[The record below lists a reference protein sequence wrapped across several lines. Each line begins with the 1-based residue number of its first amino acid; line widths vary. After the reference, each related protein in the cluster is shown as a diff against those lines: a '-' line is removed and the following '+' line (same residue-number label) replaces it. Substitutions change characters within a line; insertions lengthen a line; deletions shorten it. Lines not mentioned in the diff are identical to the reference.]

1 MTQRP
6 FDVPKI
12 VFYSVLACAA
22 LGLAFAF
29 GFYSAVKKTVVFD
42 LVKHVRDSVKLVLGE
57 FSTLAGRPE
66 HFLQPAR
73 YEGDGVTVNGVA
85 DGDTDL
91 ILLSGFFGDTNAL
104 RLIRRNGDLV
114 AEWPVRFSALFPDT
128 THVPTPPATDWN
140 IDTHGALALPDGAVV
155 FNFEWGGLVKL
166 DRCGEVVWTLPR
178 ATHHSV
184 ERAEGGGFWVPA
196 TRLRDEEPSP
206 FPPFPTPLREDT
218 ILRVSEDGEV
228 LAEISVPALF
238 YDNSMEAVLTASGHS
253 FTNNLNWDGQILHL
267 NKVAELTSDLADDF
281 PSFSTGDLVLSIR
294 ETNQIMVVDPVRR
307 EVKWWQIGPWLRQHD
322 PEFRPGGKIV
332 LFNNNVYRTAFDNNQ
347 EKTPLSYRVG
357 SDIIEVDPETG
368 EHKVIYGEEEGQEM
382 LTVVRGKVE
391 LTDGGG
397 LLITEFE
404 GGRVFETDADGA
416 IVWEYIN
423 RYNEKEVAEITEAR
437 VYPVTYFT
445 VGDWSCPARHRL
457 G

>member
-1 MTQRP
+1 M
-6 FDVPKI
+6 
-12 VFYSVLACAA
+12 L
-22 LGLAFAF
+22 
-29 GFYSAVKKTVVFD
+29 
-42 LVKHVRDSVKLVLGE
+42 RDSVKLVLGE
-57 FSTLAGRPE
+57 SSTLAGRPE

-73 YEGDGVTVNGVA
+73 YEGDGVTVNDVA
-85 DGDTDL
+85 DGDADL

-114 AEWPVRFSALFPDT
+114 AEWPVRFSALFPDAS
-128 THVPTPPATDWN
+128 HVPTPPATDWN

-166 DRCGEVVWTLPR
+166 DRCGAVVWTLPR

-184 ERAEGGGFWVPA
+184 ERARGR
-196 TRLRDEEPSP
+196 RLLGPGDARSGRGASP

-238 YDNSMEAVLTASGHS
+238 YDNGMEAVLTASGHS

-267 NKVAELTSDLADDF
+267 NKIAELTSDLADDF

-294 ETNQIMVVDPVRR
+294 ETNQIMVVDPVRG

-347 EKTPLSYRVG
+347 EKTPLSYPVG
-357 SDIIEVDPETG
+357 SNIIEVDPEIG
-368 EHKVIYGEEEGQEM
+368 RAQDHLWRRGRPGDAYG
-382 LTVVRGKVE
+382 R
-391 LTDGGG
+391 
-397 LLITEFE
+397 
-404 GGRVFETDADGA
+404 
-416 IVWEYIN
+416 
-423 RYNEKEVAEITEAR
+423 
-437 VYPVTYFT
+437 
-445 VGDWSCPARHRL
+445 
-457 G
+457 